1 MNIALIGTG
10 SWGTAM
16 AGLVAGHGHTVT
28 MWSYDEAPAA
38 EINASHTNACYLAD
52 YTLPASVTA
61 TTSQAEALRGADAA
75 IFAVPSAFLRSVAR
89 TCAPYIDEQLPVLC
103 LAKGIELDTGLL
115 MSEVIAAEI
124 SAPARI
130 AALSGPNHAEEICRG
145 CLSAA
150 VIAAQDAQV
159 GEFFKRL
166 TLSPSFR
173 VYLSSDMVGVEL
185 CGAMKNIM
193 AIVCGIAAGSGMGD
207 NALALIMTRGLAEI
221 SRLVHTCGGE
231 AMTCMG
237 LAGMGDLI
245 VTCTSHHSRNRT
257 FGEAFAA
264 GESLASYEARRH
276 MVVEGAAAARS
287 VSALARARGVDVPI
301 TFALERTLS
310 GDLSLDEALDT
321 LVKRIPNEEFYGLG
335 EVALG

>member
-16 AGLVAGHGHTVT
+16 AGLVASHGHAVT
-28 MWSYDEAPAA
+28 MWSHDVEPVV
-38 EINASHTNACYLAD
+38 EINEHHTNACYLKD
-52 YTLPASVTA
+52 YQLPSGVRA
-61 TTSQAEALRGADAA
+61 TNSHEEALQGADAV
-75 IFAVPSAFLRSVAR
+75 IFAVPSAFLRSVAHD
-89 TCAPYIDEQLPVLC
+89 CAPFIGDTTPVLC
-103 LAKGIELDTGLL
+103 LAKGIELNTGKL
-115 MSEVIAAEI
+115 MSDVLADEI
-124 SAPARI
+124 GHPERV

-150 VIAAQDAQV
+150 VIASADQEV
-159 GEFFKRL
+159 GNFFKTL
-166 TLSPSFR
+166 TLSPTFR
-173 VYLSSDMVGVEL
+173 VYLSNDMTGVEM

-193 AIVCGIAAGSGMGD
+193 AIVCGIAAGSGLGD

-245 VTCTSHHSRNRT
+245 VTCTSQFSRNRT
-257 FGEAFAA
+257 FGEAFAK
-264 GESLASYEARRH
+264 GETLEHYEARRH

-287 VSALARARGVDVPI
+287 VSQLARAKGVDVPL
-301 TFALERTLS
+301 TFALESALYD
-310 GDLSLDEALDT
+310 GVSLDQALTT
-321 LVKRIPNEEFYGLG
+321 LLDRIPNEEFYGLSN
-335 EVALG
+335 EAR